1 MKKKYVTCDL
11 CHKNETSIICYPV
24 LTAGP
29 VVKCKNCGLVIN
41 PWKVNQEICCK
52 LGKKYQNLGLAF
64 EYESK
69 WRDLRF
75 IDKLKIIQSYKKSGT
90 LLDVGCGPGVFLEMA
105 KEVYDCYGVD
115 INFGHCQKA
124 KEKGVLNIFNG
135 TLKNAKFEN
144 NFFDVI
150 IALNVLEH
158 IPSPMNELKEI
169 NRVLKKDGILMLEIP
184 NIQSIWFKL
193 FRKKWRQ
200 FLPDHYFYFSPD
212 TITKYLQ
219 KTSFDVLKIGYD
231 KKIFD
236 LGYMVSRFSLINR
249 RLGKLFSKLI
259 FQMKLNNR
267 LIKFK
272 MSDSLLVIAEK
283 EIT

>member
-1 MKKKYVTCDL
+1 MKYVTCDL
-11 CHKNETSIICYPV
+11 CGKNETSIICYPL

-29 VVKCKNCGLVIN
+29 VLKCKNCGLVYN
-41 PWKVNQEICCK
+41 PWKVNQEICSK

-75 IDKLKIIQSYKKSGT
+75 IEKLKIIQSYKKSGR
-90 LLDVGCGPGVFLEMA
+90 LLDVGCGPGVFLKMA

-115 INFGHCQKA
+115 TNPIHCQKA
-124 KEKGVLNIFNG
+124 KDERSLRVFNG
-135 TLKNAKFEN
+135 TLKEAKFEN
-144 NFFDVI
+144 DFFDMIV
-150 IALNVLEH
+150 ASNVLEH
-158 IPSPMNELKEI
+158 TYSPMRELKEM
-169 NRVLKKDGILMLEIP
+169 NRVLKKGGILMLEIP
-184 NIQSIWFKL
+184 NIQSVWFKL

-236 LGYMVSRFSLINR
+236 LGYIISRFSLINR
-249 RLGKLFSKLI
+249 RLGKLFSKVI
-259 FQMKLNNR
+259 FQMKLNNK

-272 MSDSLLVIAEK
+272 FSDSLLVIAKK
-283 EIT
+283 EAT

>member
-1 MKKKYVTCDL
+1 MRYIVCDL
-11 CHKNETSIICYPV
+11 CGKDETAVICHPL
-24 LTAGP
+24 LTVGP
-29 VVKCKNCGLVIN
+29 VVKCSNCRLVYVN
-41 PWKVNQEICCK
+41 PRVQNEEIRSK
-52 LGKKYQNLGLAF
+52 LSRRYQNLGLAF

-69 WRDLRF
+69 WRNLRF
-75 IDKLKIIQSYKKSGT
+75 VEKVNIIQRHKRSGR
-90 LLDVGCGPGVFLEMA
+90 LLDMGCASGVFLKIAE
-105 KEVYDCYGVD
+105 EFYDCYGVD
-115 INFGHCQKA
+115 TNPVHCQKA
-124 KEKGVLNIFNG
+124 KDERSLRVFNG
-135 TLKNAKFEN
+135 TLKEAKFES
-144 NFFDVI
+144 NFFDI
-150 IALNVLEH
+150 IVALNVLEH
-158 IPSPMNELKEI
+158 TYSPMSELKEM
-169 NRVLKKDGILMLEIP
+169 NRVLKRKGILMLEIP
-184 NIQSIWFKL
+184 NIQSIWFKM

-259 FQMKLNNR
+259 FQMKLNNK

-272 MSDSLLVIAEK
+272 FSDSLLVIAEK
-283 EIT
+283 EVT